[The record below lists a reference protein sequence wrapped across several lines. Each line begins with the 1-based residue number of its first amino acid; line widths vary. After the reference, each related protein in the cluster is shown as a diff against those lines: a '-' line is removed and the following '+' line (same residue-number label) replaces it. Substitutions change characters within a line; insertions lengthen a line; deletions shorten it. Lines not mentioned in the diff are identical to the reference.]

1 MKKVTNIF
9 FIVIVVLGACKQVN
23 KQTSENIPD
32 VDSTYL
38 EQLNKE
44 ALTEIYHRFP
54 SPDEMISVINEQ
66 KPPYI
71 SGILNSDKNAK
82 KYLDSRS
89 QALNFGV
96 YVADLAY
103 LTYYQKHKE
112 SVGYLDAIYFL
123 SDELQIASAFH
134 EDLVNRIQHN
144 ITNADSLKV
153 LADVAVSTI
162 TNYLIA
168 NKKEETFAVI
178 SIGGFVETMFLSIK
192 IATDFS
198 ENNVIIQRIADQ
210 KLVLNNILKYSA
222 QFNSPAI
229 ENAQKLLINIKSVFD
244 SLEVE
249 KIPTEV
255 VKQDGKLIIKGGDRL
270 VITEEQ
276 FTRLKEYVAEAR
288 NSITQY

>member
-1 MKKVTNIF
+1 MKKVTNLL
-9 FIVIVVLGACKQVN
+9 FIVIVVLSACKQVN
-23 KQTSENIPD
+23 KQTSENMPD

-54 SPDEMISVINEQ
+54 SPDEMMSVINEQ
-66 KPPYI
+66 KPQYL
-71 SGILNSDKNAK
+71 SGIINSDKNAK

-89 QALNFGV
+89 QALNLGV

-112 SVGYLDAIYFL
+112 SVGYLNAIYFL

-134 EDLVNRIQHN
+134 ENLINRLQNN

-153 LADVAVSTI
+153 LADLAVSTI
-162 TNYLIA
+162 TNYLIS
-168 NKKEETFAVI
+168 NKKEETFAVV
-178 SIGGFVETMFLSIK
+178 SIGGFIETMYLSIMVTK
-192 IATDFS
+192 DFS

-210 KLVLNNILKYSA
+210 KLVLNNILKYSS
-222 QFNSPAI
+222 QFNSPAMV
-229 ENAQKLLINIKSVFD
+229 NAQKLLVNIKTVFD
-244 SLEVE
+244 NLEVE
-249 KIPTEV
+249 KMPTEV
-255 VKQDGKLIIKGGDRL
+255 VKQDGKLIIKGGDKL
-270 VITEEQ
+270 IISEEQ
-276 FTRLKEYVAEAR
+276 FTMLKEYVFEAR